1 MDRFPE
7 ILTSLGIVLPM
18 THNENEVA
26 SIVGCDIINYFYFPP
41 RIKYYKWR
49 KWEFIGEKNEKM
61 TKKKKI
67 RFQKR
72 LSLAVQKVLLI
83 CRLDLEFFYPI
94 PFYLSV
100 MLELVKWFDF
110 ILRLSSII
118 NYSRLFSSS
127 FSLRR
132 INFLFN
138 IFSDASEASDY
149 S

>member
-1 MDRFPE
+1 MKK
-7 ILTSLGIVLPM
+7 IGI
-18 THNENEVA
+18 
-26 SIVGCDIINYFYFPP
+26 Y
-41 RIKYYKWR
+41 RWK
-49 KWEFIGEKNEKM
+49 KWENDKQ
-61 TKKKKI
+61 KKI

-94 PFYLSV
+94 PLYLSV